1 MIVYALLSLMVY
13 PFLIT
18 LLLLAF
24 ALMCLVTKFALQAAI
39 DSLRYDAISRSPINS
54 YFSASL

>member
-13 PFLIT
+13 PFLIP